1 MMIIVIIAAN
11 LQNYLNNNWKN
22 NKTIIPIIYK
32 KSNLLKIKAKNFI
45 FYFVYSKVMVIF
57 ANRKKENRH
66 RKKGSDI
73 NSCRNSLFYI
83 LYKKH

>member
-1 MMIIVIIAAN
+1 MKFV
-11 LQNYLNNNWKN
+11 
-22 NKTIIPIIYK
+22 
-32 KSNLLKIKAKNFI
+32 KIKAKNFI

-57 ANRKKENRH
+57 ANRKKENRQ